1 MVTNIIPVTY
11 IWNLFSIKHHWWQ
24 ILVKLWAS
32 IANIKR
38 KMFLKFLDTRN

>member
-1 MVTNIIPVTY
+1 MITIIILVTY
-11 IWNLFSIKHHWWQ
+11 IWNLFSIKHHGLH

-38 KMFLKFLDTRN
+38 MMVLKMDTRN